1 MDSSK
6 SLAQL
11 LLDQYGPMIGGK
23 DLYQAL
29 GFRSYAA
36 FRLANEQMKIPIPVY
51 QLHGRRGWFARTDDL
66 ANWLINLGNNKPT
79 SDINPGKLE
88 GGNP

>member
-11 LLDQYGPMIGGK
+11 LLDQYGPIIGGK

-36 FRLANEQMKIPIPVY
+36 FRLANEQMKTPILVY
-51 QLHGRRGWFARTDDL
+51 QLPGRRGWFARTDDL
-66 ANWLINLGNNKPT
+66 AKWLINLGKSESRENA
-79 SDINPGKLE
+79 NPDKLE
-88 GGNP
+88 GGTP

>member
-36 FRLANEQMKIPIPVY
+36 FRLANEQMKTPIPVY
-51 QLHGRRGWFARTDDL
+51 QLPGRRGWFARTDDL
-66 ANWLINLGNNKPT
+66 ANWLINLGKSGSTTN
-79 SDINPGKLE
+79 IGPGKLE
-88 GGNP
+88 GGTP